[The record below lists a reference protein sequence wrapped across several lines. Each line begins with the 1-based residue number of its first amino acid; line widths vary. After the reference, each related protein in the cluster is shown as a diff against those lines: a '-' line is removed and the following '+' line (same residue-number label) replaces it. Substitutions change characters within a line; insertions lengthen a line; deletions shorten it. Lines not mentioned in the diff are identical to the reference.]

1 MCAYSS
7 QYINQTSDAQI
18 NIGSLFYSLGFGP
31 WFWPLVLA
39 LGFCPWFLPLVFA
52 LFNIAF

>member
-18 NIGSLFYSLGFGP
+18 NIGPLFYSLGF
-31 WFWPLVLA
+31 A

-52 LFNIAF
+52 LGFCPF